1 MLTLEEVKER
11 LKHLDEVIL
20 LEVLDI
26 SSEELVE
33 AYSDVIADKMDE
45 LMEELEE
52 EEDNE

>member
-11 LKHLDEVIL
+11 LKHLDEIIL

-33 AYSDVIADKMDE
+33 QFSDVIADKLEE
-45 LMEELEE
+45 LIEELEE
-52 EEDNE
+52 EEDE